1 MSSQR
6 LKQKTKE
13 IIKILK
19 KIYPKAK
26 IALNFKTPV
35 ELLVATILSAQCT
48 DKRVNII
55 TNYLFKKYRTIS
67 DYAHADLSQ
76 FGNEIRSAGFFHN
89 KAKNIIAAA
98 RLINQKFYGKVPGTM
113 EELIQLPGVAR
124 KTANIILFNYFSK
137 QSGIA
142 VDTHVRRISQRLG
155 LTRWNNPEKIE
166 IDLML
171 LVPQKRWGKFS
182 YLLIE
187 HGRKVCRARKPR
199 CNLCFINKYC
209 DYCNIY

>member
-1 MSSQR
+1 MSNQK
-6 LKQKTKE
+6 LKQKTEE
-13 IIKILK
+13 IIKILR

-26 IALNFKTPV
+26 IALNFKTPI

-55 TNYLFKKYRTIS
+55 TNYLFKKYRTVL
-67 DYAHADLSQ
+67 DYAQADLSQ
-76 FGNEIRSAGFFHN
+76 FENEIYSAGFFRN

-98 RLINQKFYGKVPGTM
+98 RMINQKFYGKIPGSM
-113 EELIQLPGVAR
+113 DELIQLPGVAR

-142 VDTHVRRISQRLG
+142 VDTHVQRLSQRLG
-155 LTRWNNPEKIE
+155 LTSWNNPEKIE
-166 IDLML
+166 IDLMS
-171 LVPQKRWGKFS
+171 LVPKKGWGKFS

-187 HGRKVCRARKPR
+187 HGRKVCLARKPR
-199 CNLCFINKYC
+199 CNLCVAKKYC
-209 DYCNIY
+209 DYYNSY